1 MGRDWVKYQARVVMK
16 IYFTRKISK
25 RRIHTYSNNLNPQ
38 VETCTFKMPDR
49 LVSVYI
55 VRVLLCFLFN
65 SFFPERTCRNEKRNS
80 SSKREERLMI
90 VMIRKFN
97 LVFRLSSNLGFAC
110 LQKYTITCTRKFN
123 HLITLLFEMKILSV
137 AVLHL

>member
-1 MGRDWVKYQARVVMK
+1 MGRDWLKYQARVVMK

-65 SFFPERTCRNEKRNS
+65 SFFLN
-80 SSKREERLMI
+80 
-90 VMIRKFN
+90 VH
-97 LVFRLSSNLGFAC
+97 V
-110 LQKYTITCTRKFN
+110 
-123 HLITLLFEMKILSV
+123 EMKNAINPPKEKKD
-137 AVLHL
+137 